1 MTCLQR
7 PSLHVS
13 AHVLYVSK
21 CGKYLTRISNYQQEN
36 HGPQCSFRH
45 LRNLAVIPQEYEGD
59 TDHPIGNSQILFLF
73 LKEMFP
79 SCFLSLFALFKSEN
93 GGENVKAEG
102 HL

>member
-21 CGKYLTRISNYQQEN
+21 CGKYLTCISNYQQEN

-45 LRNLAVIPQEYEGD
+45 LRNLAVIPQEYEG
-59 TDHPIGNSQILFLF
+59 TLTTLSETVKF
-73 LKEMFP
+73 
-79 SCFLSLFALFKSEN
+79 CFCS
-93 GGENVKAEG
+93 
-102 HL
+102 